1 MSALFALSEAL
12 RFLIISPALLNM
24 RSDPVDVAGTHTNLY
39 TRIIILKLNKCYLG
53 FFLCLKQIGTVTFQY
68 YRRSSFSSEFFKLKG
83 TIASALFVFGS
94 SLIFFLTN

>member
-24 RSDPVDVAGTHTNLY
+24 RSDSVDVAGTHTNLY

-53 FFLCLKQIGTVTFQY
+53 FFLCLKQISTVTFQY